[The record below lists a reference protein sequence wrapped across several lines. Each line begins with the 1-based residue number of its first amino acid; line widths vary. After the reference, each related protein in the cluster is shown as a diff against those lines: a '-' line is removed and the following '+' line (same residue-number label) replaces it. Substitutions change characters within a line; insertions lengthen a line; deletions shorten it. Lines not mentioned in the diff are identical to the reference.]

1 MRVVITIEDG
11 PESQSVAVSPA
22 TSATSIP
29 QVGGTGM
36 PGPMF
41 FDSMPATP
49 EGPSPDLA
57 PRALALGAI
66 SAGAAPSHLFSAE
79 EEPPA
84 FTPGSPGSPGSFSPV
99 SAEDLPAGPS
109 PDYAN
114 LPETDVEV
122 VEAASTAE
130 SGGSATA

>member
-1 MRVVITIEDG
+1 MRVVITIEDS
-11 PESQSVAVSPA
+11 PELQSVTGSPA
-22 TSATSIP
+22 ASATSIP

-36 PGPMF
+36 PEPMY
-41 FDSMPATP
+41 FDSMPAEP
-49 EGPSPDLA
+49 VAPPPDLA
-57 PRALALGAI
+57 ARALALGAI
-66 SAGAAPSHLFSAE
+66 SAGPAPDHLFSAE
-79 EEPPA
+79 AAPPA

-99 SAEDLPAGPS
+99 AAEDLPAGPS

-130 SGGSATA
+130 SGGSAPA